1 MHQDFNFLK
10 KQTRTPT
17 AARQTVALL
26 QSNCSS
32 FVLKFKAAFFF
43 GILPTTFTKEAPW
56 SQKNTTQHNTLQIP
70 GHKTSKFG
78 SKNREKF
85 HRTKK
90 FINFFP
96 KEADRSNNRNSATD
110 FILILQT
117 FLQQ

>member
-1 MHQDFNFLK
+1 LLFFN
-10 KQTRTPT
+10 QT
-17 AARQTVALL
+17 AAVLFSNSKLL
-26 QSNCSS
+26 
-32 FVLKFKAAFFF
+32 FFF

-56 SQKNTTQHNTLQIP
+56 SPKNTTQHNTLQIP